1 VKIPDAACMKSL
13 LNIIS
18 IILIGIICTTAIYLV
33 NNSTKDK
40 IENNAFKKN
49 LELVRDML
57 DENYLGNEL
66 DIEVILLREPAYLH
80 NNRTI
85 TVFRA
90 EIINKPVGVVYKP
103 VIASGYNGPI
113 QLAIGISIDGT
124 LREVR
129 VLEHDESRGLGDQ
142 ITKDKSDWLEQ
153 FEGSSFNTID
163 HLRLKVDGGHYDVL
177 SGATITSRSV
187 VNVIQ
192 QTLEHYKE
200 KGDIL
205 LN

>member
-1 VKIPDAACMKSL
+1 MKIPDAACMKSL